1 MTTPSVA
8 GPALKAAVLGGSI
21 AGLMASLV
29 LAKRGFTV
37 RLYEPRQHYTRNIQW
52 GCRQTFIDY
61 LSSIDAE
68 IAQDFVDRL
77 ASAITN
83 GYRFLADRSSI
94 YEHGSYIHTHRPD
107 PSQGKWT
114 ERDLSGEKS
123 LAEQIVCLVR
133 AQELEKFLR
142 EKVAACNVI
151 IIDEKSPDVFLDDAN
166 MFNLLQDG
174 PESIYDLIVVCEGA
188 SSPTRQAVGIKSMD
202 LSRKVTQVSG
212 EVYLK
217 RHGMI
222 IECLHAIRH
231 ENKLREELLLS
242 LLISTDRH
250 TNCWVVGDVSS
261 ECLEKIAKLGRRNAE
276 KREVIKSEFRKIAA
290 RTMLSAEQNIAEAGY
305 QGAVREVELFTLQA
319 KVSSTAVAGDNLV
332 LAGDAVG
339 VGHWS
344 VGGGMHVA
352 GVCHPKR
359 LDDLATELLKTTAN
373 RSQALRKYNE
383 GVLADTIAWISRGI
397 KHYYLS
403 VPGDILTAVFDQL
416 VREVMENNDMNV
428 PAKIRSRV
436 TSVYFNG

>member
-1 MTTPSVA
+1 MSTPSVA
-8 GPALKAAVLGGSI
+8 KPALTAAVLGGSI

-37 RLYEPRQHYTRNIQW
+37 RLYEPRQYYTRNIQW
-52 GCRQTFIDY
+52 GCRQSFIDY
-61 LSSIDAE
+61 LSSIDAA

-83 GYRFLADRSSI
+83 GYRFLADKSSV

-107 PSQGKWT
+107 PRQGKWT
-114 ERDLSGEKS
+114 GRDLSGEKS
-123 LAEQIVCLVR
+123 LAEEIVCLVR

-142 EKVAACNVI
+142 EKVAACDVS
-151 IIDEKSPDVFLDDAN
+151 IIDEKAPDVSLDEANN
-166 MFNLLQDG
+166 MFALLEDG
-174 PESIYDLIVVCEGA
+174 QKSIYDLIVVCEGA
-188 SSPTRQAVGIKSMD
+188 SSPTRQAVGIKSMN

-261 ECLEKIAKLGRRNAE
+261 ECLAEIATLGRRNAE
-276 KREVIKSEFRKIAA
+276 KKEVIKSEFRKIAA

-319 KVSSTAVAGDNLV
+319 KVSSVAFAGDNLV

-359 LDDLATELLKTTAN
+359 LSDLATELLKTTAN
-373 RSQALRKYNE
+373 AYSLTRS
-383 GVLADTIAWISRGI
+383 
-397 KHYYLS
+397 
-403 VPGDILTAVFDQL
+403 PGF
-416 VREVMENNDMNV
+416 
-428 PAKIRSRV
+428 RV
-436 TSVYFNG
+436 A